1 MKTMTC
7 KQLGGA
13 CEQKFSVE
21 TFEDIAEQ
29 SRQHGSEMYKKGDV
43 DHLRAM
49 QEMSEMMNDPEAMQQ
64 WMDRKRQEFETLP
77 DNNTL

>member
-13 CEQKFSVE
+13 CDEEFTAE
-21 TFEDIAEQ
+21 TFEEIAEQ

-43 DHLRAM
+43 AHLQAM

-64 WMDRKRQEFETLP
+64 WMEKKRKEFESLP
-77 DNNTL
+77 DEN

>member
-13 CEQKFSVE
+13 CDQEFTAK
-21 TFEDIAEQ
+21 TFEEIAEL
-29 SRQHGSEMYKKGDV
+29 SRQHGTEMFKQGDV
-43 DHLRAM
+43 DHLQAM

-64 WMDRKRQEFETLP
+64 WMEKKRQEFEALP
-77 DNNTL
+77 DEN

>member
-13 CEQKFSVE
+13 CDEKFTAE
-21 TFEDIAEQ
+21 TFEEIAEQ
-29 SRQHGSEMYKKGDV
+29 SRQHGTEMYKKGDT
-43 DHLRAM
+43 DHLKAM

-64 WMDRKRQEFETLP
+64 WMEKKRKEFENLP
-77 DNNTL
+77 DH